1 MILILASDTPEAKL
15 QEIVAEATR
24 RGWRCDVSRG
34 DEQIVVGLSGSGD
47 VAALESALA
56 ARADVDVL
64 PLLSHREYAFLRSRR
79 RMMTGL
85 VAGFGALT
93 AAAGALPVVG
103 FLLPPKGTLSDRSL
117 VRAAAKAEFAE
128 RSAKKVTVLGK
139 PILLVR
145 LEDERYFALSA
156 ICTHMQICHLDWNE
170 ERRELVCPCH
180 GGAFDVYGNVVKGPP
195 SVPLQSYAIEELGE
209 ELYIRREG

>member
-15 QEIVAEATR
+15 QEIVGEASQ
-24 RGWRCDVSRG
+24 RGWRCEVSRG
-34 DEQIVVGLSGSGD
+34 EEQIVVGLTGD
-47 VAALESALA
+47 GDAGALEAALS
-56 ARADVDVL
+56 ARADIDVL

-79 RMMTGL
+79 KMLTGL

-93 AAAGALPVVG
+93 AAAAALPVVG

-117 VRAAAKAEFAE
+117 VLAASKSELAE
-128 RSAKKVTVLGK
+128 RSARKVTVLGK

-145 LEDERYFALSA
+145 LEGGRFFALSA
-156 ICTHMQICHLDWNE
+156 VCTHMDICHLDWNE
-170 ERRELVCPCH
+170 ARRELVCPCH

-195 SVPLQSYAIEELGE
+195 SVPLRTYAIEELGD